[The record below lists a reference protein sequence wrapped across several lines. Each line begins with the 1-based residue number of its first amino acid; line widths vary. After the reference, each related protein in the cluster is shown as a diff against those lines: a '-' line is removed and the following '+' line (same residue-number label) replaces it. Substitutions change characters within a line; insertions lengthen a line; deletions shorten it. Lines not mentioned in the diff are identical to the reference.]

1 LPAMIDSAVVLP
13 STTSAV
19 LAAASRKEVI
29 AMNARLP
36 FRTILSVAGIAASC
50 TIALSGCATTAP
62 DAAFSQALP
71 PNAVVDANDVITV
84 AVEAKPGVVL
94 TDLERQRLAQGIA
107 EKIDTVKRLNTNAQ
121 DSRSYSIDV
130 KTTRYDKGNAFARM
144 MLAGLGQ
151 IHIDAQ
157 VAMVVLPEKRQVA
170 AFTVEKTFAWGGVYG
185 ASQSIEDVEEGFS
198 QAVAEAVTKRT
209 E

>member
-1 LPAMIDSAVVLP
+1 MS
-13 STTSAV
+13 
-19 LAAASRKEVI
+19 
-29 AMNARLP
+29 ARLR
-36 FRTILSVAGIAASC
+36 FRTILSFAGIAGSC
-50 TIALSGCATTAP
+50 AIVLSGCATTAP
-62 DAAFSQALP
+62 DAAFSQSLP
-71 PNAVVDANDVITV
+71 PDTVVDANDVVTV

-107 EKIDTVKRLNTNAQ
+107 AKIDTVKRQNTNAQ

-130 KTTRYDKGNAFARM
+130 KMTRYDKGNAFARM

-157 VAMVVLPEKRQVA
+157 VAMVVLPENRQVA
-170 AFTVEKTFAWGGVYG
+170 EFTVDKTFAWGGVYG
-185 ASQSIEDVEEGFS
+185 ASQSIEDVEEGFG
-198 QAVAEAVTKRT
+198 QAVAEAVAKRT